1 MSGSIDLFTCEGY
14 HCSVYVPEQYIES
27 ESSFPVVYVNGVND
41 IREIVGAI
49 EPYFY
54 KDCPPFI
61 LVNIQPKNWNDDYTP
76 WAAKGIAR
84 DGEDFGGKADNYI
97 ETLLYKIKPYIDTN
111 YRTKSDYKNNVLLGY
126 SLGGLL
132 SLYALYSCAC
142 FGKVGSLSGSLWYE
156 EWIEYMSLNNPY
168 NKDAKVYLSLG
179 IKESK
184 SRNPRMANVGVCTEK
199 AFEMLQKQL
208 SSEENV
214 KLEWNNGGHFTEIT
228 ERFIKAILWL
238 VKDL

>member
-1 MSGSIDLFTCEGY
+1 MRGSIDLFNCDGY
-14 HCSVYVPEQYIES
+14 FCSIYTPQQYYDMELRL
-27 ESSFPVVYVNGVND
+27 PVVYVNGAND
-41 IREIVGAI
+41 IREIAYAM

-61 LVNIQPKNWNDDYTP
+61 LVNIKPKKWNDDYTP
-76 WAAKGIAR
+76 WPSKGIA
-84 DGEDFGGKADNYI
+84 GNSEDFGGKADNYI

-111 YRTKSDYKNNVLLGY
+111 YRTKADYKHNILIGY

-132 SLYALYSCAC
+132 SIYALYRCEV
-142 FGKVGSLSGSLWYE
+142 FGRIGSLSGSLWYDK
-156 EWIEYMSLNNPY
+156 WIDYMSLNNPR

-184 SRNPRMANVGVCTEK
+184 SRNPRMASVGRCTEK
-199 AFEMLQKQL
+199 AFEMLQEQL
-208 SSEENV
+208 SREANI
-214 KLEWNNGGHFTEIT
+214 KLDWNNGGHFTEINQ
-228 ERFIKAILWL
+228 RFIKAILWL